1 MSRTGSVHLVGSV
14 PLPSVAEVMA
24 TCAERLGDTCHR
36 LPDGEAGGW
45 VNLPAAT
52 LSRATGLELVSS
64 RIFPGTTH
72 EVRTWRVK
80 PGTAP
85 DAVRYAATGYVD
97 TARSSYAEFTALRA
111 AGRMPAGTRF
121 QVCLP
126 TAYATIAM
134 SLVPED
140 VVAALP
146 GYEQLVLGE
155 VDEICAMIPH
165 AELALQWDVALEVID
180 VLEKQKPV
188 VAAQLGPEGVAD
200 ALARA
205 CNRVPYDVEVG
216 VHLCYGN
223 PGGKHLVEPAD
234 LGKLVDFSNLLF
246 ARLRRPLTWLH
257 LPVPSARDD
266 DAYFAPLN
274 RQALPA
280 GTELFLGL
288 IHPADGLEGAR
299 RRIAAAQRH
308 IASFGVATECGMRFF
323 PTASIG
329 DLLSLHRQ
337 AAALVRQG
345 KAKAT

>member
-1 MSRTGSVHLVGSV
+1 MNDPGRVHLVGSV
-14 PLPSVAEVMA
+14 PLATVAEVMG

-52 LSRATGLELVSS
+52 LARATGLELVSS

-72 EVRTWRVK
+72 EVRTWRLQ

-85 DAVRYAATGYVD
+85 EAVRYAATGYVD
-97 TARSSYAEFTALRA
+97 TARSSYAEFRRLRA
-111 AGRMPAGTRF
+111 AGRIAAHTRF

-146 GYEQLVLGE
+146 GYEQRVLGE
-155 VDEICAMIPH
+155 VDAICALIPH

-180 VLEKQKPV
+180 VLEAQKPLI
-188 VAAQLGPEGVAD
+188 AQQLGVAGVAD

-205 CNRVPYDVEVG
+205 CQRVPPDVEVG

-223 PGGKHLVEPAD
+223 PGGKHLLEPAD
-234 LGKLVDFSNLLF
+234 LGKLVELSNLLF
-246 ARLRRPLTWLH
+246 ARLRRPLNWLH
-257 LPVPSARDD
+257 MPVPIARDD
-266 DAYFAPLN
+266 AAYFAPLG
-274 RQALPA
+274 QLALPA

-288 IHPADGLEGAR
+288 IHPGDGLDGAR
-299 RRIAAAQRH
+299 RRIGAARRYARQ
-308 IASFGVATECGMRFF
+308 FGVATECGMRFY
-323 PTASIG
+323 PPAGIG
-329 DLLSLHRQ
+329 ELLSLHRQ
-337 AAALVRQG
+337 AAALVR
-345 KAKAT
+345 